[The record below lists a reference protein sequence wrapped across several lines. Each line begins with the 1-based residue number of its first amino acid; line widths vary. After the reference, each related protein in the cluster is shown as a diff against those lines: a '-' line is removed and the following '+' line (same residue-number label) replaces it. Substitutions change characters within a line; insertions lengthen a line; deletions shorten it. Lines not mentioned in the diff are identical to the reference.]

1 MGTFENPEVVQ
12 EELDVLLVGG
22 GMACCGA
29 AYEIMRWAD
38 AVKAETG
45 TELKIKMVD
54 KAAVDRSGAV
64 AQGLSAIN
72 TYIGPE
78 LDPADYTRMVS
89 NDLMGI
95 TRDDLAYDLGRH
107 VDESV
112 HLFEEWGLPIWKT
125 DADGVRHDGAESIKE
140 GLPTLKDG
148 GKPVRSGKWQIMI
161 NGESYKWIVAE
172 AAKKALG
179 LSRIEERVFIVKL
192 VNDKKDPSRIAGAVG
207 FSVRENKIYV
217 YKAKAVLLAAGGC
230 VNLFRPRS
238 VGEGTGRAWYPVWN
252 AGSTYAM
259 AAEAGAEMTMMEN
272 RFVPARFKD
281 GYGPVGAWFLLF
293 KAKAVNAYGE
303 DYMVKNKDL
312 LDQYPPYGQAAVP
325 ASCLRNHLMLEEMKN
340 GRGPIY
346 MDTVSALAKL
356 RETLSPK
363 EVKHLEAEAW
373 EDFLDMCIGQCGIW
387 VGENIEPE
395 KKMSEL
401 MPTEPYLLGSH
412 SGCCGI
418 WVSGPTDLGAPGPG
432 DGEYDGVPAHLPRGW
447 NWGYRSMTTVKG
459 LFTAGDGVGASGH
472 KFSSG
477 SHAEGRL
484 AAKAMVKYALDHKDW
499 KPELDTDPA
508 VLAEEIY
515 APVRTFLKHKDY
527 TTAIDINPHYITP
540 KMLQFRLQKIMD
552 EYVAGCAT
560 YYNTNDVMLKVA
572 EEKLEFLKED
582 AAKMRA
588 KDLHELLRAWENFHR
603 VLTAEAHM
611 KHIQFREESRYP
623 GFYYRTDKNFIDEKN
638 WKCFVNSVYDKKTH
652 KWTCFKRKHVDL
664 VDKSKLF
671 KTAAPAPAMARA
683 A

>member
-1 MGTFENPEVVQ
+1 MTGTFEAPEVVV
-12 EELDVLLVGG
+12 EELDILLIGG
-22 GMACCGA
+22 GMACCGT
-29 AYEIMRWAD
+29 AYEMMRWAE

-45 TELKIKMVD
+45 KDLKIKLVD
-54 KAAVDRSGAV
+54 KAALDRSGAV

-72 TYIGPE
+72 TYIGPD

-95 TRDDLAYDLGRH
+95 TRDDLVYDLGRV
-107 VDESV
+107 VDDSV

-125 DADGVRHDGAESIKE
+125 DAEGVRHDGADAEKE
-140 GLPTLKDG
+140 GIPALKDG

-179 LSRIEERVFIVKL
+179 LDRIEERVFIVHL
-192 VNDKKDPSRIAGAVG
+192 INDKNDPSRIAGAAG
-207 FSVRENKIYV
+207 FSVRENKIYI
-217 YKAKAVLLAAGGC
+217 YKAKAVMLAAGGC

-238 VGEGTGRAWYPVWN
+238 VGEGAGRAWYPVWN

-293 KAKAVNAYGE
+293 KAKATNAYGE
-303 DYMVKNKDL
+303 DYMVKNKDML
-312 LDQYPPYGQAAVP
+312 NDYPPYGGAIVP
-325 ASCLRNHLMLEEMKN
+325 PACLRNHLMLKEMKD

-346 MDTVSALAKL
+346 MDTVAALAKL
-356 RETLSPK
+356 AETLTPK

-373 EDFLDMCIGQCGIW
+373 EDFLDMCVGQCGIW
-387 VGENIEPE
+387 VGENVDPRE
-395 KKMSEL
+395 KNSEL

-418 WVSGPTDLGAPGPG
+418 WVSGPTDLGAPTSE
-432 DGEYDGVPAHLPRGW
+432 EYADVPAHLPKGW

-477 SHAEGRL
+477 AHAEGRL
-484 AAKAMVKYALDHKDW
+484 AAKAMVKYALDTADFKLEFDESTEQIAAAIW
-499 KPELDTDPA
+499 K
-508 VLAEEIY
+508 
-515 APVRTFLKHKDY
+515 PVRTFLEHKNY
-527 TTAIDINPHYITP
+527 TTAIDVNPNYITP
-540 KMLQFRLQKIMD
+540 KMLQMRLQKIMD
-552 EYVAGCAT
+552 EYVAGCST
-560 YYNTNDVMLKVA
+560 YYNTNDKMLGVA
-572 EEKLEFLKED
+572 EEKLELLKED
-582 AAKMRA
+582 AEKMRA
-588 KDLHELLRAWENFHR
+588 KDLHELLRAWENYHR
-603 VLTAEAHM
+603 ILTAEVHM

-623 GFYYRTDKNFIDEKN
+623 GFYYRTDKNFVDEEN
-638 WKCFVNSVYDKKTH
+638 WHCFVNSIYDKTTKQ
-652 KWTCFKRKHVDL
+652 WTCFKRKHVDL

-671 KTAAPAPAMARA
+671 KAPAPH
-683 A
+683 